1 MVTVKQLIDRLRQ
14 FDEDSVVK
22 IDAFNDDGSA
32 EADVYVNDNLIAS
45 LVDYYISDE
54 LELVD

>member
-22 IDAFNDDGSA
+22 INAYNDDGSA
-32 EADVYVNDNLIAS
+32 EADVYVNDILIAS
-45 LVDYYISDE
+45 LADYYISDE
-54 LELVD
+54 LELT

>member
-14 FDEDSVVK
+14 IDEDSVVK

-32 EADVYVNDNLIAS
+32 EADVYVNDILIAS
-45 LVDYYISDE
+45 LADYYISDE